1 MSVTG
6 YIGPNKRS
14 EPDAKA
20 IREALE
26 EISGKDRPVEEKRAA
41 PEGIAPKA
49 IYRSVADYDPV
60 LRSHCRLEVSQGSND
75 AVRRSRP

>member
-6 YIGPNKRS
+6 YIGPNKRP

-20 IREALE
+20 IREAVA
-26 EISGKDRPVEEKRAA
+26 EISGKDKPVAEKRSAA
-41 PEGIAPKA
+41 EVTTPKA

-60 LRSHCRLEVSQGSND
+60 LRSHCRLDV
-75 AVRRSRP
+75 

>member
-6 YIGPNKRS
+6 YLGRNTRP

-20 IREALE
+20 IREAVA
-26 EISGKDRPVEEKRAA
+26 EISGRERPEEKKRSAA
-41 PEGIAPKA
+41 EVKPPKA

-60 LRSHCRLEVSQGSND
+60 LRSHCRI
-75 AVRRSRP
+75 

>member
-6 YIGPNKRS
+6 YIGRNARP

-20 IREALE
+20 IREALA
-26 EISGKDRPVEEKRAA
+26 EIAGKDRPEEEKRSAA
-41 PEGIAPKA
+41 EVKTPQA

-60 LRSHCRLEVSQGSND
+60 LRSHCRL
-75 AVRRSRP
+75 

>member
-6 YIGPNKRS
+6 YIGPNKRP

-20 IREALE
+20 IREAVA
-26 EISGKDRPVEEKRAA
+26 EISGKARPEEEKRSAA
-41 PEGIAPKA
+41 EVKAPQA

-60 LRSHCRLEVSQGSND
+60 LRSHCRL
-75 AVRRSRP
+75 

>member
-6 YIGPNKRS
+6 YIGRNKPP

-20 IREALE
+20 IREAVA
-26 EISGKDRPVEEKRAA
+26 EISGKDRPVKEKRAT
-41 PEGIAPKA
+41 PEGNAPKA

-60 LRSHCRLEVSQGSND
+60 LRSHCRLEG
-75 AVRRSRP
+75 

>member
-6 YIGPNKRS
+6 YIGRNKRP

-20 IREALE
+20 IREAIAQ
-26 EISGKDRPVEEKRAA
+26 ISGKDKPAEEKRPG
-41 PEGIAPKA
+41 PEGNSPKV

-60 LRSHCRLEVSQGSND
+60 LRSHCRL
-75 AVRRSRP
+75 